1 MVVCYDAH
9 ASPIRDMQR
18 CGRTGRHRGGRVVQL
33 LALGKDEASY
43 AKQQM
48 VHSAYNFQ
56 ELEKQQKSGLDCIA
70 LPCCGLLSQSTCM
83 QTNKPA
89 SHDAVLLRAPLLCP
103 LVKADTTHH

>member
-33 LALGKDEASY
+33 LALGKEEASY

-48 VHSAYNFQ
+48 VRSTYNLQ
-56 ELEKQQKSGLDCIA
+56 ELENMS
-70 LPCCGLLSQSTCM
+70 
-83 QTNKPA
+83 
-89 SHDAVLLRAPLLCP
+89 
-103 LVKADTTHH
+103 